1 MQYFFWQ
8 VSTSKAEAH
17 PILGHD
23 AELDVGVRDVDL
35 AVVEPRLPH
44 EGLADVG
51 EGAVAAEDEVGLEGR
66 PVG

>member
-1 MQYFFWQ
+1 M
-8 VSTSKAEAH
+8 
-17 PILGHD
+17 
-23 AELDVGVRDVDL
+23 RDVDL

-51 EGAVAAEDEVGLEGR
+51 EGAVAAQDEVGLEGR

>member
-1 MQYFFWQ
+1 M
-8 VSTSKAEAH
+8 
-17 PILGHD
+17 
-23 AELDVGVRDVDL
+23 RDVDL

-51 EGAVAAEDEVGLEGR
+51 EGAVAAQDEVWLEGR